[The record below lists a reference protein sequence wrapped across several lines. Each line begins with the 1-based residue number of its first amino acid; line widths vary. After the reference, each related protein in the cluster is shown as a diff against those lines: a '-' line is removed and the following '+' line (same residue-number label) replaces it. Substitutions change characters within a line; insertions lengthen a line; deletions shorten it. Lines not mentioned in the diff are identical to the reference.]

1 MHAVFG
7 DRSALAAGVGFG
19 SRCRV
24 RQGLSYER
32 PSSRRSAAVGQGH
45 GPSITSM
52 SSGSTTAAWQA
63 AFCVLVPRSHRCSS
77 DWRAPFKKVLYEL
90 LKYPVHRYI
99 LACLKMQ
106 GQVDRKSTRLNS
118 SHSQI

>member
-1 MHAVFG
+1 
-7 DRSALAAGVGFG
+7 
-19 SRCRV
+19 
-24 RQGLSYER
+24 
-32 PSSRRSAAVGQGH
+32 
-45 GPSITSM
+45 M

-106 GQVDRKSTRLNS
+106 GQVDYLNKQS
-118 SHSQI
+118 FWLSDYVAGTE